1 VNVSA
6 LPSLNAVLNTTS
18 ACLLVAGW
26 LLIRRG
32 RRDAHRRVMIAAFA
46 SSSLF
51 LLGYLVYHAQVGS
64 VRFTGQ
70 GSLRTLY
77 FALLLSHTVL
87 AALIVPMALVTLS
100 RGLRGRVASHR
111 RLARYTLPLWLWVS
125 VSGVAVYWMLYRL

>member
-1 VNVSA
+1 MNVSA